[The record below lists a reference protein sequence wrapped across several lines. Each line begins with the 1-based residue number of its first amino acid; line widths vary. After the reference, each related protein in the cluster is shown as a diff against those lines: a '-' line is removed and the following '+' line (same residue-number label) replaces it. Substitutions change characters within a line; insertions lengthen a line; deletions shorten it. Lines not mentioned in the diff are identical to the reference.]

1 MSSTSP
7 STGGTPGAAGLNP
20 GRDLALDPE
29 VSEAVANDGILTP
42 LAVSPRKA
50 ARYLDVGH
58 DAIYQL
64 LNQGRLRS
72 VKLGRRRLIPMT
84 ELERFL
90 SDELA

>member
-1 MSSTSP
+1 MTPRTFGAES
-7 STGGTPGAAGLNP
+7 TPGLP
-20 GRDLALDPE
+20 LDPE
-29 VSEAVANDGILTP
+29 AAEVPSDDRAFAP

-50 ARYLDVGH
+50 ALYLDVGH

-64 LNQGRLRS
+64 LNEGRLRS

-90 SDELA
+90 TDELA

>member
-1 MSSTSP
+1 MQGDT
-7 STGGTPGAAGLNP
+7 
-20 GRDLALDPE
+20 LDMTTDRP
-29 VSEAVANDGILTP
+29 AQP

-64 LNQGRLRS
+64 LGQGRLRS
-72 VKLGRRRLIPMT
+72 VKLGRRRLIPLS

-90 SDELA
+90 AEELV

>member
-1 MSSTSP
+1 MSKTSP
-7 STGGTPGAAGLNP
+7 SAAMTSRTFGAGSIP
-20 GRDLALDPE
+20 SSPHDPE
-29 VSEAVANDGILTP
+29 AAEVTADDRAFAP

-64 LNQGRLRS
+64 LNEGRLRS
-72 VKLGRRRLIPMT
+72 VKLGRRRLIPIT

-90 SDELA
+90 TDELA